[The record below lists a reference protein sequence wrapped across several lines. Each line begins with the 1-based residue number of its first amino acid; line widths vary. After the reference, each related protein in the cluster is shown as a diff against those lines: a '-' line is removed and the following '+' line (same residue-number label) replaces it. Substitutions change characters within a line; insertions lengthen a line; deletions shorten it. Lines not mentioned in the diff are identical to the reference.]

1 MVVDVL
7 ALCVL
12 VSGIDVGDEAV
23 WHVVVRKKS

>member
-1 MVVDVL
+1 MVIDVL

-12 VSGIDVGDEAV
+12 VLGMDVGDEVV